1 VKAPFPGASR
11 TAARTR
17 ALLGWARSPSPGA
30 SHSEPGKCDQ
40 GLKLPDIEAVQE
52 EAARLLVDMAKD
64 AVRGR
69 RFDGFGRGVD
79 VEVRDEDGLE
89 LQAKVTFEIDWKRQ

>member
-1 VKAPFPGASR
+1 MKRYYFDLRDGDAVSVD
-11 TAARTR
+11 
-17 ALLGWARSPSPGA
+17 
-30 SHSEPGKCDQ
+30 EE
-40 GLKLPDIEAVQE
+40 GLELPDIEAVKE

-79 VEVRDEDGLE
+79 VEVRDEDGLV

>member
-1 VKAPFPGASR
+1 MKRYYFDLRDGDAVSVD
-11 TAARTR
+11 
-17 ALLGWARSPSPGA
+17 
-30 SHSEPGKCDQ
+30 EE
-40 GLKLPDIEAVQE
+40 GLELPDIEAVKE
-52 EAARLLVDMAKD
+52 EAARLLVDMATD

-79 VEVRDEDGLE
+79 VEVRDEDGLV

>member
-1 VKAPFPGASR
+1 MKRYYFDLRDGDAVSVD
-11 TAARTR
+11 
-17 ALLGWARSPSPGA
+17 
-30 SHSEPGKCDQ
+30 EE
-40 GLKLPDIEAVQE
+40 GLELPDFEAVKE
-52 EAARLLVDMAKD
+52 EAARLLVDMAKG

-79 VEVRDEDGLE
+79 VEVRDEDGLV

>member
-1 VKAPFPGASR
+1 
-11 TAARTR
+11 
-17 ALLGWARSPSPGA
+17 
-30 SHSEPGKCDQ
+30 
-40 GLKLPDIEAVQE
+40 VQE